1 VVDPVAVAITP
12 PAMATTA
19 SAVPTASQRL
29 LRGHDRAARSTSLTV
44 KDENAKTGPRLIL
57 LIRINRRQLLRYAA
71 IRRFN
76 ASRLVGWDAQKA
88 RSYVLRHGCEWRVV
102 TRNGVGLVITTD
114 LAANRVDVAVSRGIV
129 RQVSVG

>member
-1 VVDPVAVAITP
+1 MVGLDVLRFAKVWPAEERAIRR
-12 PAMATTA
+12 
-19 SAVPTASQRL
+19 S
-29 LRGHDRAARSTSLTV
+29 AARGGYNV
-44 KDENAKTGPRLIL
+44 GL

-88 RSYVLRHGCEWRVV
+88 SRYVLRHGCQWRVV
-102 TRNGVGLVITTD
+102 TRNGVDLIITMD

-129 RQVSVG
+129 RQVAVY